1 MIDRISDTHSS
12 PRGRHRRTMVK
23 LSLFRKNA
31 LPAQLILLSIVFE
44 LLFAVRVLDVMKI
57 DYLMGLSTF
66 TDILLLFLLFTCSV
80 KVGVYSR
87 FWTWMTLALA
97 LYALLRAVVLVP
109 FVLKPLDDQVRLQVY
124 NAGLFLCLAVAGLR
138 SLVVSHHRQVLM
150 ETSEGKALLSKVE
163 D

>member
-1 MIDRISDTHSS
+1 
-12 PRGRHRRTMVK
+12 
-23 LSLFRKNA
+23 
-31 LPAQLILLSIVFE
+31 
-44 LLFAVRVLDVMKI
+44 MKI
-57 DYLMGLSTF
+57 DFLMGLSTF

-124 NAGLFLCLAVAGLR
+124 NAGMFLSLAVAGLR
-138 SLVVSHHRQVLM
+138 SLVVSHRRQVLM
-150 ETSEGKALLSKVE
+150 ETSEGKALLSKAE

>member
-1 MIDRISDTHSS
+1 MMGKISRTVSVGDRHQ
-12 PRGRHRRTMVK
+12 RTVVK
-23 LSLFRKNA
+23 LTLFRKNA

-57 DYLMGLSTF
+57 DYLMGISTF
-66 TDILLLFLLFTCSV
+66 TDIVLLFLLFTCSV

-87 FWTWMTLALA
+87 LWTWVTLALA
-97 LYALLRAVVLVP
+97 LFALLRAVVLVP
-109 FVLKPLDDQVRLQVY
+109 FVLKPLDDQVRLQLW

-138 SLVVSHHRQVLM
+138 SLVVSHRRRVLM
-150 ETSEGKALLSKVE
+150 ATSEGKALLSKAE

>member
-1 MIDRISDTHSS
+1 MIDKTSDPAATRRDQR
-12 PRGRHRRTMVK
+12 RGTFVK
-23 LSLFRKNA
+23 LTLFRKNA

-44 LLFAVRVLDVMKI
+44 LMFAVRVLDVMKI
-57 DYLMGLSTF
+57 DYLMGISTF
-66 TDILLLFLLFTCSV
+66 ADILLLFLLFTCSV

-97 LYALLRAVVLVP
+97 LFALLRAVVLVP
-109 FVLKPLDDQVRLQVY
+109 FVLKPIDDQVWLQLW

-138 SLVVSHHRQVLM
+138 SLVVSHRRQALM
-150 ETSEGKALLSKVE
+150 ETSEGKALLSKAE